1 MTVPLPVKGHTM
13 NEYMQETVNLLMK
26 VAQVKRENPR
36 LVIITD
42 SGEFTIND
50 DGTYSY
56 SDSEQNTTTA
66 PRPDPVRPSQ
76 ARLRASQG
84 HVRT

>member
-66 PRPDPVRPSQ
+66 PP
-76 ARLRASQG
+76 A
-84 HVRT
+84 